1 MLVSSSFIVKFH
13 LDETHFFSL
22 HKFLAMSSFFS
33 LWHSFNVHEISMKLV
48 PEVALAK
55 NWELLLKLVG
65 DLDFVDFAKV
75 MLWE

>member
-1 MLVSSSFIVKFH
+1 
-13 LDETHFFSL
+13 
-22 HKFLAMSSFFS
+22 
-33 LWHSFNVHEISMKLV
+33 MKLV

-55 NWELLLKLVG
+55 SWELVLKLVG